1 MKLKDIFNIDLSTR
15 GGAKLYRKIMGK
27 YNIPKQDS
35 KQLVKEI
42 RNSSEGGGDT
52 LYYYKWKDGADKFN
66 ELLVAIGNILIIK
79 NIINVG
85 CLLYKMI
92 GYYTGEELSNMELIR
107 DSDAFCIFGEET
119 TIFGF
124 GNNPVTIPKGN
135 LIDKVNALRVIYPSE
150 DASQIIPLVIDYV
163 NNNLTEI
170 TKEEY
175 ESMITYKPE

>member
-15 GGAKLYRKIMGK
+15 GGVKLYRKIMGK
-27 YNIPKQDS
+27 YNIPKQNS

-52 LYYYKWKDGADKFN
+52 LYYYKWKDGASKFS
-66 ELLVAIGNILIIK
+66 ELFDLIGNIGRVK
-79 NIINVG
+79 NIINNG
-85 CLLYKMI
+85 RLLYNLKEQYI
-92 GYYTGEELSNMELIR
+92 AEDLDNISLIR
-107 DSDAFCIFGEET
+107 NSNAFCIFGEET
-119 TIFGF
+119 PITNTNTDYII
-124 GNNPVTIPKGN
+124 IPKGN
-135 LIDKVNALRVIYPSE
+135 LIDKINALNILYPSE